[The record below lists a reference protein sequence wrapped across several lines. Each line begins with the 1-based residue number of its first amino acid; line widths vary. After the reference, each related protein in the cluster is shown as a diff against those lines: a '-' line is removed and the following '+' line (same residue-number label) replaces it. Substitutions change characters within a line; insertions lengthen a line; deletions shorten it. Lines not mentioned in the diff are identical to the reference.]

1 MNINE
6 TIKQRRLQLGLN
18 ANDVAEALG
27 ISRATLYRYESHEI
41 EKLPISVVEPL
52 AEILD
57 ITPMELMGWNEQGLK
72 GKKTIPLVGTIAC
85 GSPILAEE
93 NIEEYIAAPIGCE
106 ADFALRCRG
115 DSMIRA
121 RICDGDLVFLHSQ
134 PDCSNGE
141 IAAVLIGEEATL
153 KRVYKQPDAVTLM
166 PENSEYSPL
175 VYRREQMN
183 EIRILGKAVGFIS
196 YLN

>member
-85 GSPILAEE
+85 GSPILAE
-93 NIEEYIAAPIGCE
+93 
-106 ADFALRCRG
+106 DFALRCRG
-115 DSMIRA
+115 DSMVRA
-121 RICDGDLVFLHSQ
+121 RICDGDIVFIHSQ